1 MTSPSTVVGQAV
13 ERNPHGR
20 SKQQK
25 RYPQRYPH
33 ITFPSILNVRGR
45 QREQSIGVDFN
56 TRICRFFRRYIR
68 DGMGHGRVMIARY
81 GATTTTLQPRF

>member
-20 SKQQK
+20 SKQQ
-25 RYPQRYPH
+25 RGTLNDTH
-33 ITFPSILNVRGR
+33 ITFPSILSEGGR
-45 QREQSIGVDFN
+45 QREQSIGVDFY
-56 TRICRFFRRYIR
+56 TRTCRFFRRYIR
-68 DGMGHGRVMIARY
+68 DGTGHGCVMIARY